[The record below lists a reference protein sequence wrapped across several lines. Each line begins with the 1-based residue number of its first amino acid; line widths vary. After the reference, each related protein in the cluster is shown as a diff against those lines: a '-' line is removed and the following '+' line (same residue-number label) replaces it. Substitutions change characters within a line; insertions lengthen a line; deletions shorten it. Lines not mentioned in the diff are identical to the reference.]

1 MGDRNII
8 KDDDSDFSFVKIT
21 RLYFQRFSLHFSNSG
36 IVDYN
41 FINFQLRVIQDST
54 GANIQCAD
62 GRVSLSRNQSRED
75 SKKFLAGLNF
85 VEKYSEKGAKM
96 TGVGLAHEAKGSMT
110 QIRDLGRWA
119 DVTMPQHY
127 LKVSADYK
135 KEISE
140 LSKLK

>member
-1 MGDRNII
+1 
-8 KDDDSDFSFVKIT
+8 
-21 RLYFQRFSLHFSNSG
+21 
-36 IVDYN
+36 
-41 FINFQLRVIQDST
+41 
-54 GANIQCAD
+54 
-62 GRVSLSRNQSRED
+62 
-75 SKKFLAGLNF
+75 
-85 VEKYSEKGAKM
+85 M

-110 QIRDLGRWA
+110 QIRDLCRWA